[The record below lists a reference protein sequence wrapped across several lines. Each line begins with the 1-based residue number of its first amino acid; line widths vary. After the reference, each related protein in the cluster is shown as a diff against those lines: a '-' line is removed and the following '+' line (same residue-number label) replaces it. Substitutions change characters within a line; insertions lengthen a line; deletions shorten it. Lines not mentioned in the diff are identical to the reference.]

1 MKFNIGSIQTKIKA
15 FLRCAYWNEIFFLS
29 KRVSIRILKI
39 FLEDI
44 ESFDNELYCLFLKKP
59 EKLIILFE
67 FTVKTLFEKIQSKIN
82 HRFKFENFQLM
93 FLRKFFYTIPKKII
107 SIVQGELISIKV
119 VILSAAPVKLK
130 TIKNENENPDNY
142 QRNINNLNFLSQDN
156 SNFLTKDKDSA
167 LNWFKNS
174 CLFYDY
180 QTVMAKGVF
189 DQELNQFED
198 TEFLLILE
206 KIMVGKLFPGDE
218 LFLTGIFLN
227 FQINQ
232 NNYNKQK
239 KFKDKNT
246 CYTIKVI
253 GFSKLSFTPK
263 FQSVGL
269 HDNLDKKF
277 IKFAHSKNI
286 YKWIN
291 SLIIPNIQEFT
302 DFKTALACMLFGG
315 NEKILTNGYFFN
327 GQINILIL
335 GKNSQLFS
343 NTYEYLKILGS
354 SFKKKK
360 IIENKEHNNDTNNG
374 KVITREIF
382 SSELTWISQNFGI
395 DLIEKLEN
403 LNFNDQ
409 KKLGDVLETTS
420 YFEKKNLFLS
430 NNDIISTLAF
440 FDGCFKKNSYE
451 SKNFTSESSLL
462 IENINKFDFVFTFPE
477 FIVSIDFKKNLN
489 NNYISNFTLNS
500 NLDSIFTRLNKVNF
514 EFLRNYIIFVRRKYR
529 PILSKKA
536 SVFIKSAYVFL
547 KISNK
552 KNLKNLFVKNRLS
565 KLESMIKVSESIAKI
580 RMSNKVDSTDALE
593 AIRLVQDLSN

>member
-15 FLRCAYWNEIFFLS
+15 FFRCTYWNEIFFLS
-29 KRVSIRILKI
+29 KKVSNRILKV

-82 HRFKFENFQLM
+82 SRFKFENFQLM

-130 TIKNENENPDNY
+130 TIKNEDPDNY
-142 QRNINNLNFLSQDN
+142 QRNLDNLNFLSQDN

-167 LNWFKNS
+167 FNWFKNS

-180 QTVMAKGVF
+180 QTVMAKGFF
-189 DQELNQFED
+189 DLELNQFED

-227 FQINQ
+227 FQINP

-246 CYTIKVI
+246 CSTIKVM
-253 GFSKLSFTPK
+253 GFSKLSFTLK

-343 NTYEYLKILGS
+343 ITYEYFKILGS

-382 SSELTWISQNFGI
+382 FSELTWISQNSGI
-395 DLIEKLEN
+395 ALIEKLEN
-403 LNFNDQ
+403 LNFTDQ
-409 KKLGDVLETTS
+409 KKLGDVLETT
-420 YFEKKNLFLS
+420 YYIGRKNLFLS

-462 IENINKFDFVFTFPE
+462 IENINKFDFVFAFPE
-477 FIVSIDFKKNLN
+477 FIISIDFKKNLN

-514 EFLRNYIIFVRRKYR
+514 EFLRNYIIFVSRKYR

-536 SVFIKSAYVFL
+536 SFFIKSAYVFL
-547 KISNK
+547 KISSK
-552 KNLKNLFVKNRLS
+552 KNLKNLLVKNRLS
-565 KLESMIKVSESIAKI
+565 KLESMIKVSESIAKM
-580 RMSNKVDSTDALE
+580 RMSNKVDSIDALE
-593 AIRLVQDLSN
+593 AIRLVQDSSN